1 MSEICYRKVS
11 VINMMNRIRKSVAVL
26 FCITTICSFF
36 TSMSISADTSVNT
49 VKYEQTFETNDVT
62 FEANGTTMSFEKDS
76 DGTSCLKVTKPAGTN
91 YWMAARPKSSVLVPI
106 VRANGAG
113 VYRYKAKYK
122 TESGTFNITPVVNIQ
137 LSTNKNFVKKDDKQ
151 YKISSDK
158 WTEVCFDVVVG
169 EFDKSQLSGVYIG
182 QHVPQIGTAGTC
194 TYYIG
199 YMSFEKVVGYE
210 NNLITYGD
218 FEDDQIKLT
227 DYFQANGT
235 TMERVSNGDGTY
247 SLKVTKPVG
256 GEVTAAARPKYETLG
271 TNVKE
276 KGAGIYRYKA
286 RYKSESGTFTLKTG
300 LKINN
305 SSNSKILEFKNDV
318 TVKANEWTE
327 TCYDFVLSDADDVK
341 YVFVAQQVPDK
352 NTAYTYYID
361 YMSLEKIGETGENVV
376 SCAKKYV
383 RSDGTE
389 ITDIVNYSGDFTVQY
404 TVKNAGGT
412 EVGVAVVTAV
422 KDSVS
427 LKGVDLIND
436 TATADNKVITT
447 KTISKNT
454 GETVD
459 TYCWDNLENMRP
471 WLANE

>member
-1 MSEICYRKVS
+1 
-11 VINMMNRIRKSVAVL
+11 MMNRIRKSVAVL

-49 VKYEQTFETNDVT
+49 VKYEQTFETNDGT
-62 FEANGTTMSFEKDS
+62 FEANGTTMNFVQDA
-76 DGTSCLKVTKPAGTN
+76 DGTNCLEVTKPSGTD

-122 TESGTFNITPVVNIQ
+122 TESGTFDIKPVVSIRYG
-137 LSTNKNFVKKDDKQ
+137 SDKIDGGKVA
-151 YKISSDK
+151 YSISSDK
-158 WTEVCFDVVVG
+158 WTEVCFDVVVSG
-169 EFDKSQLSGVYIG
+169 FDTEKLSAVYIG
-182 QHVPQIGTAGTC
+182 QQLPKDGKDKEYK
-194 TYYIG
+194 YYIG

-218 FEDDQIKLT
+218 FEDDQTTLT
-227 DYFQANGT
+227 SYFAENDKT
-235 TMERVSNGDGTY
+235 SVTMERVSNGDNTY
-247 SLKVTKPVG
+247 SLRVTKASG
-256 GEVTAAARPKYETLG
+256 YAAAKSARPKADLLASK
-271 TNVKE
+271 VKE

-286 RYKSESGTFTLKTG
+286 RYKSDSKAFTIKPQLNIQFSDGIAKNFDNGAFSVNPSSWTEVSFDFTLDSVDKMT
-300 LKINN
+300 
-305 SSNSKILEFKNDV
+305 
-318 TVKANEWTE
+318 
-327 TCYDFVLSDADDVK
+327 
-341 YVFVAQQVPDK
+341 YVFINQILP
-352 NTAYTYYID
+352 NTDEYTYYID

-383 RSDGTE
+383 GSDGTE

-412 EVGVAVVTAV
+412 DVGVAVVTAV
-422 KDSVS
+422 KNSVS
-427 LKGVDLIND
+427 LTGVDLIND
-436 TATADNKVITT
+436 TASANNKAIAT
-447 KTISKNT
+447 KTLSKKA

-471 WLANE
+471 WLASK

>member
-1 MSEICYRKVS
+1 
-11 VINMMNRIRKSVAVL
+11 MMNRIRKSVAVL

-49 VKYEQTFETNDVT
+49 VKYEQTFETNDGT

-76 DGTSCLKVTKPAGTN
+76 DGTSYLKVTKPAGADF
-91 YWMAARPKSSVLVPI
+91 WKAARPKSSELVPI

-122 TESGTFNITPVVNIQ
+122 TESGTFNIRPVVNIQ
-137 LSTNKNFVKKDDKQ
+137 LKNNTGLVNVVKQ
-151 YKISSDK
+151 YEISSDK
-158 WTEVCFDVVVG
+158 WTEVCFDVTVKN
-169 EFDKSQLSGVYIG
+169 FDKSQLSGVYIG
-182 QHVPQIGTAGTC
+182 QQVPDIGTAGAC

-218 FEDDQIKLT
+218 FEDDQTILT
-227 DYFQANGT
+227 SYFQVNGV
-235 TMERVSNGDGTY
+235 TMERVSNGDNTY
-247 SLKVTKPVG
+247 SLKVKKASG
-256 GEVTAAARPKYETLG
+256 QGAAKSARPKADLLASK
-271 TNVKE
+271 VKG

-286 RYKSESGTFTLKTG
+286 RYKSNSKAFTIKPQLNIQFSDGIAAKNFDNGAFPVNPSSWTEVSFDFTLDSVDKMT
-300 LKINN
+300 
-305 SSNSKILEFKNDV
+305 
-318 TVKANEWTE
+318 
-327 TCYDFVLSDADDVK
+327 
-341 YVFVAQQVPDK
+341 YVFINQILP
-352 NTAYTYYID
+352 NTDEYTYYID

-412 EVGVAVVTAV
+412 DVGVAVVTAV

-447 KTISKNT
+447 KTISKNA

-471 WLANE
+471 WLASE